1 MYYISPYNLRTSF
14 RPEWWYADTGALF
27 LRIIYTLKSL
37 LSVGWF
43 RICTL
48 NSDFRIGTYM
58 NKSHNR
64 IELYASLTRG
74 DTRPASDVVK
84 RIHKSASAKRERLL
98 LLIYYTRRIKRWSY
112 SNFFWNTVYKIIKL
126 MIVNKGFIKRILK
139 RWKSKKCSENI
150 FLRGVHT
157 SQLSKWHRK

>member
-1 MYYISPYNLRTSF
+1 MRLYQNSYNVSYEKKSKKIMLSYIYWTDSLILNNITKKHVLYFSHNLRTSF

-64 IELYASLTRG
+64 IELCASLTRG

-84 RIHKSASAKRERLL
+84 RIHKSASAKRELLL
-98 LLIYYTRRIKRWSY
+98 LLIT
-112 SNFFWNTVYKIIKL
+112 THA
-126 MIVNKGFIKRILK
+126 G
-139 RWKSKKCSENI
+139 
-150 FLRGVHT
+150 
-157 SQLSKWHRK
+157 